1 MPAAAVIPAPRAYI
15 NVVAVKKP
23 VVGFESKACG
33 GYFTSRKTAAFGWL
47 ASARWRIID
56 ITYGPWSETCGIVH
70 WLTQT
75 H

>member
-23 VVGFESKACG
+23 VVGFESNSCG
-33 GYFTSRKTAAFGWL
+33 RPSAPSGVRGFAITSRTC
-47 ASARWRIID
+47 
-56 ITYGPWSETCGIVH
+56 SEACGIVH
-70 WLTQT
+70 WLMA